1 MYKIHNRFR
10 AQKWKRATQHF
21 TIKKKK
27 IVAALNKKNQQNE
40 LGNSNYKVSMQ
51 QDFPENNRKHLII

>member
-1 MYKIHNRFR
+1 MNKSYTTFYN
-10 AQKWKRATQHF
+10 
-21 TIKKKK
+21 KKKK

-51 QDFPENNRKHLII
+51 QDFPGNNRKHLII